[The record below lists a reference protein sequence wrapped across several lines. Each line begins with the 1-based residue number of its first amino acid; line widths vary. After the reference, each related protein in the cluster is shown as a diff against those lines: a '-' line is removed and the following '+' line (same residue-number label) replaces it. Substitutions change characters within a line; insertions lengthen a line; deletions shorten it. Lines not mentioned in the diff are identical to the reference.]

1 MTTGNAVSGNALVGN
16 VVLFG
21 RMLRRAGLSVDSDQ
35 TRRFADV
42 LALLGFDR
50 RGDVKAAGRA
60 GFRGGRDEGALFHVA
75 FDLFLGPRTAL
86 RAASRG
92 PPRAPPEVRAPSD
105 GASLPRRPA

>member
-60 GFRGGRDEGALFHVA
+60 GFVRGRDERAVYDVA
-75 FDLFLGPRTAL
+75 VDLFWRPSTGRGGIGRGHGLNPVTSFFRIASSAL
-86 RAASRG
+86 KKKK
-92 PPRAPPEVRAPSD
+92 
-105 GASLPRRPA
+105 

>member
-21 RMLRRAGLSVDSDQ
+21 RILRRAGLSVDSDQ

-50 RGDVKAAGRA
+50 RGDVKAAGGGGFVRGGGERA
-60 GFRGGRDEGALFHVA
+60 GYDGAVDPFLRPSTARGAPPARPAPARPEGR
-75 FDLFLGPRTAL
+75 P
-86 RAASRG
+86 
-92 PPRAPPEVRAPSD
+92 PPR
-105 GASLPRRPA
+105 